1 MNLQQMI
8 DAINRRVD
16 DVVDAKDA
24 AEWLN
29 SGKNQMAIA
38 VGAKFPDLDSAVLTG
53 TFVFDDQFHEAP
65 VLYAAASFK
74 EQDSALSEVGN
85 FMSKFENL
93 KKEFVRSYVVPPRYR
108 NDRLSQQFI
117 ATAGQTSFIV
127 TKEGYD
133 PTVGDAKIY
142 VNDRYVISSI
152 GVDNELIL
160 DVATVL
166 GDCVTI
172 VWEEHTDLIDPP
184 YNWWT
189 W

>member
-16 DVVDAKDA
+16 DVVDSKDA

-38 VGAKFPDLDSAVLTG
+38 VGAKFPDLDSSNLSG

-65 VLYAAASFK
+65 VLYACASFK

-85 FMSKFENL
+85 FMTKFENL

-127 TKEGYD
+127 TKDGYD
-133 PTVGDAKIY
+133 PAMGDAKVY
-142 VNDRYVISSI
+142 VNDQLVSSSI
-152 GVDNELIL
+152 GTGNELIL
-160 DVATVL
+160 TVAASL
-166 GDCVTI
+166 NDCVTV

-184 YNWWT
+184 FNWWT